1 MKTGLALLVFIG
13 TVVGANW
20 AVVTFGVVPVGFGLM
35 APAGVFFAGVAFTA
49 RDVLHDLSGRRM
61 VLVGIV
67 AGALLSGFLEDATRL
82 AIGSGVA
89 FFLSEIADL
98 AIYTPLRKRTWLGSV
113 AASNSVGL
121 TVDSVLFL
129 AIAFGSLAFLPGQL
143 VGKAYM
149 TIGAIVLMG
158 GGRAVLS
165 RYARTKL
172 AGQDRRTTLC
182 VTARPVQ
189 AQDVPKG

>member
-1 MKTGLALLVFIG
+1 MKTVAALLVFIG

-61 VLVGIV
+61 VLLGIV
-67 AGALLSGFLEDATRL
+67 IGALLSGFLEDATRL

-89 FFLSEIADL
+89 FFVSELADL

-149 TIGAIVLMG
+149 TVGAIILMG
-158 GGRAVLS
+158 GGRALLS
-165 RYARTKL
+165 RYARTQL
-172 AGQDRRTTLC
+172 AG
-182 VTARPVQ
+182 
-189 AQDVPKG
+189 

>member
-1 MKTGLALLVFIG
+1 MKACLALVVFVA

-35 APAGVFFAGVAFTA
+35 APAGVFFAGIAFTA
-49 RDVLHDLSGRRM
+49 RDVLHELSGRRL
-61 VLVGIV
+61 VLLGILV
-67 AGALLSGFLEDATRL
+67 GALLSGFLEDATRL

-89 FFLSEIADL
+89 FFLSEMADL
-98 AIYTPLRKRTWLGSV
+98 FVYTPLRKRSWLGSV

-121 TVDSVLFL
+121 TVDSVVFL

-149 TIGAIVLMG
+149 TVGAIVLMG

-165 RYARTKL
+165 RYARS
-172 AGQDRRTTLC
+172 
-182 VTARPVQ
+182 
-189 AQDVPKG
+189 